1 MVRRLA
7 FAVPGDL
14 NIPTGGYTYDRRII
28 AELRKLGWDINVIDL
43 GNEFPRPSTA
53 ADAAAR
59 EMLLAVPQGTPL
71 VIDGL
76 AFGVMGIGA
85 TRLALRRK
93 LVALVHHPLALETGL
108 TRTEA
113 ATFQIMERL
122 ALSAAGRVVTTSRTT
137 ARVLMSHY
145 RVPERRLIVAPP
157 GTDKAAPARGSGGN
171 GPLALLSVGALV
183 PRKGYDV
190 LIAALATLRELP
202 WRLTIVGDRTRDPAT
217 AQRLEADVAR
227 LDLAARITLAGV
239 VSDEKL
245 DALYDGADLFVL
257 PSRYEGYGMGFA
269 AAIARGLPVIGTDA
283 GAIPEAV
290 PADAGILVPP
300 DNVPALAAAL
310 YRLITDAG
318 ERGRL
323 AAVARTAA
331 AQLPTWTDSA
341 VLFSR
346 ALEKAR

>member
-1 MVRRLA
+1 MVKRLA

-14 NIPTGGYTYDRRII
+14 DTPTGGYAYDRRII
-28 AELRKLGWDINVIDL
+28 DELRKLGWNVDVIDL
-43 GNEFPRPSTA
+43 GNEFPRPSSQARSA
-53 ADAAAR
+53 AIKT
-59 EMLLAVPQGTPL
+59 LLAIPHGMPL

-76 AFGVMGIGA
+76 AFGVMSFDA
-85 TRLALRRK
+85 RRLALRRK
-93 LVALVHHPLALETGL
+93 LVALVHHPLALEPGL
-108 TRTEA
+108 TRAEA
-113 ATFQIMERL
+113 ATFQMLERT
-122 ALSAAGRVVTTSRTT
+122 ALSAPGRVVTTSQMT

-157 GTDKAAPARGSGGN
+157 GNDKAPAARGSGGN

-202 WRLTIVGDRTRDPAT
+202 WRLTIAGDRTRDPAT
-217 AQRLEADVAR
+217 AHSLEADIARFGLVQRVTVAG
-227 LDLAARITLAGV
+227 A
-239 VSDEKL
+239 VSDDRL

-257 PSRYEGYGMGFA
+257 PSRYEGYGMAFA
-269 AAIARGLPVIGTDA
+269 AALARGLPVIGSDA

-290 PADAGILVPP
+290 PPDAGILVPP

-310 YRLITDAG
+310 YRLITDPR

-323 AAVARTAA
+323 AVAARAAA
-331 AQLPTWTDSA
+331 AQLPTWTESA